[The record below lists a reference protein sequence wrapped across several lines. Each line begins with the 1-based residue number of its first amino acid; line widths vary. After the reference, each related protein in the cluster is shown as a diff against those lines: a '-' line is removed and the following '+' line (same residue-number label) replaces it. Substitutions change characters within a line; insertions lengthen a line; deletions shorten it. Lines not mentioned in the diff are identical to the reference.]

1 MRAALL
7 RSRPD
12 RRSGKGQGLVEFVLL
27 VPVFMI
33 LLLGM
38 LEFGFAFTHNLTLE
52 YATREGARV
61 GSALVNGG
69 GKLGCNAGLGQSPNA
84 ANVDPL
90 IIAAVERV
98 LTSPGSPID
107 LGQIPTIRIFKA
119 DSNGQEV
126 TGGYVNIWSLS
137 WNPVTKVGTGPVPPG
152 GTQNLRFTPTSTGW
166 TVCSRTNST
175 AGVGPDSIGVS
186 LVYSYQFTTG
196 LKAISQIAVGS
207 GPGPTI
213 LMSDRTVMALN
224 PTNQ

>member
-1 MRAALL
+1 MRFTLL
-7 RSRPD
+7 RSRRD
-12 RRSGKGQGLVEFVLL
+12 RRSGKGQGMVEFILL

-69 GKLGCNAGLGQSPNA
+69 GKLGCGVGQSPNA

-98 LTSPGSPID
+98 LTSPGSAIS
-107 LGQIPTIRIFKA
+107 LAQIPTIRIFKA
-119 DSNGQEV
+119 NTNGTEA
-126 TGGYVNIWSLS
+126 GPVNVWTQTL
-137 WNPVTKVGTGPVPPG
+137 GAGPVPPG
-152 GTQNLRFTPTSTGW
+152 GTQPLNFSPPASPGW